1 MKNYFQ
7 LVLFLLIPFLVSNK
21 VFSQTNTSSWQIG
34 ANTGFAVYQGDLTPH
49 RSGSYKLL
57 KPSIGFNISRIFT
70 PDFKLRTSIALG
82 QLKGDEGLYVKP
94 PYRKERN
101 LSFTTSFAEISEILI
116 WNFLGQ
122 SSDINYKRFSPYIF
136 GGVGVSL
143 LNINRSSSKTTAAY
157 LLNEPIAAAGLLQ
170 DLQTAPPKA
179 IMVFPA
185 GLGLEIFIS
194 PSVSLNGEIN
204 FRYTRTDYL
213 DGFSKIANPKV
224 NDYFYTNTIGI
235 IYKLGKKNLLD
246 CPVLKL

>member
-1 MKNYFQ
+1 MKHFLQIY
-7 LVLFLLIPFLVSNK
+7 LYLLITFIFSNK
-21 VFSQTNTSSWQIG
+21 VHSQTNTSKWQIG
-34 ANTGFAVYQGDLTPH
+34 ANIGFAVYQGDLTPY
-49 RSGSYKLL
+49 RVGSYKLL
-57 KPSIGFNISRIFT
+57 KPLIGLDISRIFT
-70 PDFKLRTSIALG
+70 PYLKLRTSIALG

-101 LSFTTSFAEISEILI
+101 LNFTTSFAEISEILI
-116 WNFLGQ
+116 WNFLDK
-122 SSDINYKRFSPYIF
+122 SSDINYKRFSPYLF

-143 LNINRSSSKTTAAY
+143 LDVNRSSSKTSAAY
-157 LLNEPIAAAGLLQ
+157 LLNETIAAAGLLQ

-185 GLGLEIFIS
+185 GIGVDIYLS

-235 IYKLGKKNLLD
+235 TYKLGKKDLLG

>member
-1 MKNYFQ
+1 MKNYLQ
-7 LVLFLLIPFLVSNK
+7 LYLLLLISISYSNK
-21 VFSQTNTSSWQIG
+21 AHSQTNTGSWQLG
-34 ANTGFAVYQGDLTPH
+34 ANIGIAVYQGDLTPY
-49 RSGSYKLL
+49 RSGSYKIL

-70 PDFKLRTSIALG
+70 PDLKLRTSIAIG

-101 LSFTTSFAEISEILI
+101 LSFTTSFVEISEILI
-116 WNFLGQ
+116 WNFLDK
-122 SSDINYKRFSPYIF
+122 SSDISYKRFSPYIF

-157 LLNEPIAAAGLLQ
+157 LLNEPIATAGLLQ
-170 DLQTAPPKA
+170 DLQTAPPKV
-179 IMVFPA
+179 ILVFPA
-185 GLGLEIFIS
+185 GIGLEIFIS
-194 PSVSLNGEIN
+194 PSVSLNAEIN

-235 IYKLGKKNLLD
+235 IYKLGKKDLLG